1 MSVDHPPTPG
11 SALWVLAHPRHDSL
25 NGQLFRDGV
34 EELSRDHEVATSD
47 LYAMGFDPVLGE
59 RDLGSPAG
67 RPGNLARLA
76 GEAYSRGQ
84 TAPEIRAEHEKLA
97 RAELLVLQFPLWWYG
112 TPAILKGWLDR
123 TLTDSFAYDAEIDPA
138 HGMPRRYGDGG
149 LTRRTAL
156 IVVTVGED
164 ERTLGPRGV
173 SGDLDSLL
181 FPLTHGALWYVGIQA
196 LELHVVH
203 DADGLDAA
211 GAARETRR
219 LRERIAALSTEQVRP
234 FRRLRDGDYPS
245 DLRALHPELL
255 PGRTDLDI
263 HRRSDP
269 VRADRRA

>member
-25 NGQLFRDGV
+25 NGQLFREGV

-67 RPGNLARLA
+67 RPGNLAQLA

-269 VRADRRA
+269 VRADLRA